1 MKRFKYLLI
10 LLCSCLF
17 LVACDN
23 SLTRVD
29 RAVGLIQEDTTA
41 ILNDLTEIQTQEK
54 NLQAAFETD
63 LGQNDLALFNKNDS
77 QVEKN
82 IQERKSRIDDINKK
96 RTHLQEMLK
105 ELSQGTDNK
114 NLPTDKF
121 QDISTA
127 INQLDQDLATYVTD
141 YAANLALES
150 QSFKSIAN
158 PESSYQS
165 FFDVLKNVNT
175 LSTTNLMNL
184 DKVLPHFEKLNAN
197 LVNLKV
203 ELVKLKEQKK

>member
-1 MKRFKYLLI
+1 M
-10 LLCSCLF
+10 
-17 LVACDN
+17 
-23 SLTRVD
+23 D
-29 RAVGLIQEDTTA
+29 RAVGLIQEDTTG
-41 ILNDLTEIQTQEK
+41 IINDLTEIQTQEK

-63 LGQNDLALFNKNDS
+63 LSQNNLALFNSNDS

-82 IQERKSRIDDINKK
+82 IQERKSHLESINKK

-105 ELSQGTDNK
+105 ELTQGTDNK

-121 QDISTA
+121 QDINSA
-127 INQLDQDLATYVTD
+127 INQLDQDLATYVND
-141 YAANLALES
+141 YTANLALES

-158 PESSYQS
+158 PESNYQS

-203 ELVKLKEQKK
+203 DLVKLKEQKK

>member
-1 MKRFKYLLI
+1 MKRIKYLLI
-10 LLCSCLF
+10 LICSCLF
-17 LVACDN
+17 LAAFDN
-23 SLTRVD
+23 ALARVD
-29 RAVGLIQEDTTA
+29 RAVGLIQEDTTG
-41 ILNDLTEIQTQEK
+41 IINDLTEIQTQEK

-63 LGQNDLALFNKNDS
+63 LSQNNLALFNSNDS

-82 IQERKSRIDDINKK
+82 IQERKSRLESINKK

-105 ELSQGTDNK
+105 ELTQGTDNK

-121 QDISTA
+121 QDINSA
-127 INQLDQDLATYVTD
+127 INQLDQDLATYVND
-141 YAANLALES
+141 YSANLALES

-158 PESSYQS
+158 PESNYQS

-203 ELVKLKEQKK
+203 DLVKLKEQKK

>member
-105 ELSQGTDNK
+105 ELSQGTD
-114 NLPTDKF
+114 KF

-158 PESSYQS
+158 PESNYQS

>member
-141 YAANLALES
+141 YTANLALES
-150 QSFKSIAN
+150 QSCKSIAN
-158 PESSYQS
+158 PESNYQS

>member
-1 MKRFKYLLI
+1 MKRIKYLLI
-10 LLCSCLF
+10 LICSCLF
-17 LVACDN
+17 LAACDN
-23 SLTRVD
+23 ALARVD
-29 RAVGLIQEDTTA
+29 RAVGLIQEDTTG
-41 ILNDLTEIQTQEK
+41 IINDLTEIQTQEK

-63 LGQNDLALFNKNDS
+63 LSQNNLALFNSNDS

-82 IQERKSRIDDINKK
+82 IQERKSHLESINKK

-105 ELSQGTDNK
+105 ELTQGTDNK

-121 QDISTA
+121 QDINSA
-127 INQLDQDLATYVTD
+127 INQLDQDLATYVND
-141 YAANLALES
+141 YTANLALES
-150 QSFKSIAN
+150 RSFKSIAN

-203 ELVKLKEQKK
+203 DLVKLKEQKK